1 MVFDVT
7 ICVWVQHVSAAL
19 KSSETGVLMPMCLP
33 TSIHARA
40 DLASTEICND
50 ERSHIDYQVRPREIT
65 TYYHYR
71 GQFHVGKTAA
81 Y

>member
-1 MVFDVT
+1 
-7 ICVWVQHVSAAL
+7 
-19 KSSETGVLMPMCLP
+19 MCFP

-40 DLASTEICND
+40 DLASTEICNE

-71 GQFHVGKTAA
+71 GQFHIGKTAA